1 MENPILTVAHVKKN
15 FGGLIAVNDV
25 SFDVAKGEVV
35 GLMGPNGA
43 GKTTLL
49 NVLSGGYKP
58 DAGSIKFKG
67 KEIGGLPSY
76 KICRMGIARTYQI
89 PQPFVNLTAHENVTV
104 AALYGQ
110 HKISRKAAEEYADK
124 LFDLVAC
131 TSQNMACSEL
141 TVLTLKKIELMRALA
156 SNPEIILLDEV
167 AAGSTE
173 VELPQILTIIKRIRE
188 MGKTIIMVEHIIK
201 LMVEAVDRIVVMD
214 KGSKLAEGPPT
225 AIMKNPD
232 VIEAYLG

>member
-1 MENPILTVAHVKKN
+1 MEDLILSVAHIKKS
-15 FGGLIAVNDV
+15 FGGLVAVNDV
-25 SFDVAKGEVV
+25 SFDVKRHEVV

-58 DAGSIKFKG
+58 DSGSIKFKG
-67 KEIGGLPSY
+67 IEIAGQPSY

-89 PQPFVNLTAHENVTV
+89 PQPFGNLTAHENVMV

-110 HKISRKAAEEYADK
+110 PKISRKAASEYADK
-124 LFDLVAC
+124 LFDLVSC
-131 TSQNMACSEL
+131 SVQNTFCSEL
-141 TVLTLKKIELMRALA
+141 TVLTLKKVELMRALA

-173 VELPQILTIIKRIRE
+173 AELPQILTIIKKIRE
-188 MGKTIIMVEHIIK
+188 MGKTVIMVEHIMK

-214 KGSKLAEGPPT
+214 KGSKLTEGTPDQV
-225 AIMKNPD
+225 MKNPD

>member
-1 MENPILTVAHVKKN
+1 MKDAILSAARVKKS
-15 FGGLIAVNDV
+15 FGGLAAVNDI
-25 SFDVAKGEVV
+25 SFDVETGEVV

-49 NVLSGGYKP
+49 SVLSGGYKP
-58 DAGSIKFKG
+58 DSGSIKFRG
-67 KEIGGLPSY
+67 IEIGGLPPY

-89 PQPFVNLTAHENVTV
+89 PQPFSNLTARENVMV

-110 HKISRKAAEEYADK
+110 HAISRSAVADYVES
-124 LFDLVAC
+124 LFELVG
-131 TSQNMACSEL
+131 CSYQDTFCREL
-141 TVLTLKKIELMRALA
+141 PVLALKKLELMRALA
-156 SNPEIILLDEV
+156 SNPSVILLDEV

-173 VELPQILTIIKRIRE
+173 VELPQILTIIKKMRE
-188 MGKTIIMVEHIIK
+188 MGKTIIMVEHIMK

-214 KGSKLAEGPPT
+214 KGSKLAEGPPSQ
-225 AIMKNPD
+225 IMKNPD

>member
-1 MENPILTVAHVKKN
+1 MGESVLKVNNIRKS
-15 FGGLIAVNDV
+15 FGGLVAVNDV
-25 SFDVAKGEVV
+25 SFDVQKGEVV

-58 DAGSIKFKG
+58 DKGSIKFKG
-67 KEIGGLPSY
+67 IEIGGMPSY
-76 KICRMGIARTYQI
+76 KICRMGMSRTYQI
-89 PQPFVNLTAHENVTV
+89 PQPFNNLTAHQNVMV

-110 HKISRKAAEEYADK
+110 PHISRKAAAEYADK
-124 LFDLVAC
+124 LFDLVSC
-131 TSQNMACSEL
+131 TSQQMLCSEL
-141 TVLTLKKIELMRALA
+141 TVLTLKKVELMRALA

-173 VELPQILTIIKRIRE
+173 VELPQILTIIKKIRE
-188 MGKTIIMVEHIIK
+188 MNKTIIMVEHIMK

-214 KGSKLAEGPPT
+214 KGSKLTEGPPDR
-225 AIMKNPD
+225 IMKNPD